1 MLMGTDNR
9 RLEKELAGQRTGVCL
24 EPLPELAPEP
34 APFPAAKA
42 VRDRV
47 PVSKR
52 LWEVT
57 PGRPR
62 AGKVQQGFN
71 EHPIAEYRRA
81 SSARFDGGKDGGH
94 LRPGLIRQQQ
104 TYRHEVSSRMYTMNG
119 REKTYPGIMNSST
132 RPSNQEE
139 KGDYAYTGYWWC
151 GFYWLAYGRSSSG
164 SRPHRACVGRPSATG
179 SWEHSATSLLS

>member
-1 MLMGTDNR
+1 MLMGPDKR
-9 RLEKELAGQRTGVCL
+9 RIEKELAGQRTGVCL

-62 AGKVQQGFN
+62 AGKGQQGFN
-71 EHPIAEYRRA
+71 AHPIAEYRRLPARDLMVARMGAISAQA
-81 SSARFDGGKDGGH
+81 SSVNNKRTDMRFP
-94 LRPGLIRQQQ
+94 LVCIP
-104 TYRHEVSSRMYTMNG
+104 
-119 REKTYPGIMNSST
+119 
-132 RPSNQEE
+132 
-139 KGDYAYTGYWWC
+139 
-151 GFYWLAYGRSSSG
+151 
-164 SRPHRACVGRPSATG
+164 
-179 SWEHSATSLLS
+179 